1 MIEDTSR
8 EKEYLGGGSR
18 SEIKDKARPK
28 IPVVEEYPTVDE
40 CPINEV
46 CKEKDK
52 NDKDRA
58 TLLLWK
64 YLKNLVTIPTGQS
77 LQDRLTELKEKKP
90 ACAYFESAIHHPL
103 KIVEDRF
110 KFMSIDGRS
119 VVVKPYP
126 K

>member
-1 MIEDTSR
+1 M
-8 EKEYLGGGSR
+8 G
-18 SEIKDKARPK
+18 
-28 IPVVEEYPTVDE
+28 E
-40 CPINEV
+40 CPTNEA
-46 CKEKDK
+46 CTEKYN

-58 TLLLWK
+58 TLLLGK
-64 YLKNLVTIPTGQS
+64 YIKSLVKIPTGQS
-77 LQDRLTELKEKKP
+77 LQDQLTELKEKKP